1 MTQHTLPEDAIAIV
15 GASCRVP
22 GATNLEQFWSL
33 IAEGRVAIEQFSI
46 DAARRAGVAEEI
58 VTSPGFVPS
67 NGTLNDIELFDAR
80 FFGIAPS
87 QAAMMDPQQRIFL
100 ECVHEALEH
109 AGHGNIHGP
118 RVGIWAGSAT
128 VDYLIDHV
136 QDRLDRTSPNRFL
149 QHWVGVDKDYL
160 ATQVAYRLNFGGPA
174 ITLQTACSTSL
185 VAVVNAVQGLLSYQC
200 DFAVAGG
207 VCIALPQQQGYIYEE
222 GSILSANGACR
233 PFTSESNGTVFGNG
247 AGVVLLRRLEDAL
260 EDGDNILAVV
270 RGSAVN
276 NDGAARVGFTAP
288 GGRGQR
294 EVISNALAFSDIDG
308 ESIGYVE
315 THGTGTMVG
324 DEVELTALM
333 ATLGGQRTAD
343 KRCALGTLKA
353 NIGHLNAAAG
363 VCGLI
368 KASLV
373 VNRAEI
379 PAAVGSERAI
389 DSLQADATFYLPTTT
404 ESWDAPIRRAG
415 VSSFGIGGTNA
426 HVVLESSSSR
436 ELRKPQTV
444 PLLLLSARGEELR
457 ELSANYARL
466 LHDTPDISLEDV
478 CFTAAIG
485 RHHWEWRA
493 AFRADSH
500 EQLIAAL
507 ENYAAARPDDTIV
520 SSEIASRPPEVSFA
534 FGGDNLDIMLEQ
546 AQTWLGHG
554 ITPASVCAIGDG
566 VFAAAYV
573 TGALT
578 LEQAQSRNFD
588 VTAKPE
594 SLWISAV
601 SSLPVES
608 DQAVREELTVATGS
622 LAGAETALAAVS
634 AKFILELGNQPL
646 GLNVPGAVSLD
657 PAATETLATLWSAG
671 VALDLNRFYRN
682 GNRLALPTYPY
693 QRQRHWLERANRA
706 FDNSDISPFLGRR
719 TDVPALNTVVF
730 DAEWSV
736 AKLPFLQDHIIYG
749 QVVVSGAALAVMIV
763 EGARAVIDSDI
774 SVLTHLSFPA
784 AVIIQSDGAQ
794 RIQLQLVRDG
804 NHFNATVLAPDT
816 LEVHATA
823 TVSIDEVFSEITPQE
838 VPGEHIPD
846 ALLDSWLRSRSVVMG
861 PTFRRLSDITVGDNL
876 ASGAMRNDK
885 LDDGWLPHPGVLDS
899 ALQLVAA
906 AARPEGNKA
915 FVPTRIAQLTLR
927 KRAGS
932 QMRCYADATRGFASV
947 FDQHGVLIEL
957 SGMESR
963 EVSRNE
969 LLRVTPMN
977 ECYALEWHVPER
989 NIRFELPAT
998 IVLLP
1003 DSGSVA
1009 TNLAALLQD
1018 EGIQASIITNTDEIP
1033 FDQAGLIIDCRGAQ
1047 LMSSVPDTELYSGA
1061 MSLFA
1066 RAAQQPRTCRI
1077 AMVLDKASPAASP
1090 LQALARVAAME
1101 NAHLLTLAIH
1111 ADDAPSVRRGLDYF
1125 EHETQVMVTAGNVT
1139 AQRFTQLELSPQRE
1153 YVLASN
1159 ATWLITGG
1167 LGDLGLQVADW
1178 LIGMGARHLV
1188 LASRKL
1194 PQAQDLERLQV
1205 LQHRGAE
1212 IRVIQTDISVAT
1224 DIEALLNEIAT
1235 TMPPLRGLFHLAGIV
1250 EDQLIPH
1257 VSEQSLSATF
1267 AGKAQGAWLLHEQ
1280 LRHYELEHF
1289 VLFSSAAAAFGAAGQ
1304 SSYAMANTYLD
1315 ALATWRYAQGQPALS
1330 LAWGPWLEVGMH
1342 ARTHAAAKRRLAQ
1355 LGIGAINLESGRA
1368 TFEIAL
1374 SNALPPHVVVLPV
1387 DWPQLIEQWPQH
1399 IPTNSFNE
1407 IVTLPAETTF
1417 TPSGSELLALSPE
1430 QRRHRLFTLIAADAA
1445 AVTGTPVEQIDP
1457 ERSLFD
1463 YDLDSLLI
1471 TDLRARLEKR
1481 FALSIATTTLFSN
1494 PTIASLA
1501 DYVAQVLFGSSAR
1514 KIKDA
1519 PATENLPQGDIAEL
1533 LAAKLVAIK
1542 AEQHND
1548 NH

>member
-1 MTQHTLPEDAIAIV
+1 VTQYTFPEDTIAII

-22 GATNLEQFWSL
+22 GASNLEQFWSL
-33 IAEGRVAIEQFSI
+33 IAEGRIAIERFTI

-58 VTSPGFVPS
+58 ITSPCFVPA
-67 NGTLNDIELFDAR
+67 NGILNDIDLFDAR
-80 FFGIAPS
+80 FFGITS
-87 QAAMMDPQQRIFL
+87 WQAAMMDPQQRIFL
-100 ECVHEALEH
+100 ECVYEALEH

-128 VDYLIDHV
+128 VDYLLDHV
-136 QDRLDRTSPNRFL
+136 QNRLNRTSPNRFL

-207 VCIALPQQQGYIYEE
+207 VSIALPQQQGYVYEE
-222 GSILSANGACR
+222 GSILSATGECR

-288 GGRGQR
+288 GGRGQQ

-308 ESIGYVE
+308 ASIGYVE
-315 THGTGTMVG
+315 THGTGTAIG

-333 ATLGGQRTAD
+333 ATLGTQRKAD
-343 KRCALGTLKA
+343 MSCALGTLKA

-368 KASLV
+368 KASL
-373 VNRAEI
+373 AIKHAKI
-379 PAAVGSERAI
+379 PVAVGSEHAI
-389 DSLQADATFYLPTTT
+389 DNLQADSKFYLPTTT
-404 ESWDAPIRRAG
+404 EAWNAPIRRAG

-426 HVVLESSSSR
+426 HVILESAPSC
-436 ELRKPQTV
+436 ELRKPQTT

-457 ELSANYARL
+457 ELSSRYARFL
-466 LHDTPDISLEDV
+466 RHAPDTSLKDV
-478 CFTAAIG
+478 CFTAATG
-485 RHHWEWRA
+485 RRHWEWRA

-500 EQLIAAL
+500 EQLITTL
-507 ENYAAARPDDTIV
+507 ENYAAARPDNTIV
-520 SSEIASRPPEVSFA
+520 SSVVGSQPSEVCFA

-554 ITPASVCAIGDG
+554 ITPTSICAIGDG
-566 VFAAAYV
+566 VYAAAYV

-578 LEQAQSRNFD
+578 LEQAQARN
-588 VTAKPE
+588 VSIVAKPKL
-594 SLWISAV
+594 LWISAA

-608 DQAVREELTVATGS
+608 EQAVLEELMTAAGS
-622 LAGAETALAAVS
+622 LAGAETALAAVG
-634 AKFILELGNQPL
+634 AKLILELGNEPL
-646 GLNVPGAVSLD
+646 GRKVPGAVSLD
-657 PAATETLATLWSAG
+657 PTATDTLATLWCAG
-671 VALDLNRFYRN
+671 VALDLNRFYCN

-693 QRQRHWLERANRA
+693 QRQRHWLERTNRA
-706 FDNSDISPFLGRR
+706 FDNSPVSPFLGHR

-730 DAEWSV
+730 DAEWNV

-749 QVVVSGAALAVMIV
+749 QVVVSGAALAALIA
-763 EGARAVIDSDI
+763 EGTQAITGKDV
-774 SVLTHLSFPA
+774 SVLTQLSFPA
-784 AVIIQSDGAQ
+784 AVIIKPGCTQ

-804 NHFNATVLAPDT
+804 NCFNATVLAPDT

-823 TVSIDEVFSEITPQE
+823 TVSLNEVFSEITPQQ
-838 VPGEHIPD
+838 VSGED
-846 ALLDSWLRSRSVVMG
+846 MSDTTLDSWLRSHSVVMG
-861 PTFRRLSDITVGDNL
+861 PTFRRLSEITVGDNL
-876 ASGAMRNDK
+876 ASGAIRSDT
-885 LDDGWLPHPGVLDS
+885 LDDGWLLHPGVLDS

-927 KRAGS
+927 KRVGN

-957 SGMESR
+957 VGMESR

-969 LLRVTPMN
+969 LLRVTPIN
-977 ECYALEWHVPER
+977 ECYALEWRVPER
-989 NIRFELPAT
+989 SIRFELPST

-1003 DSGSVA
+1003 DNGSIA
-1009 TNLAALLQD
+1009 TNLAAILQD
-1018 EGIQASIITNTDEIP
+1018 EGIQAAIINNIDEIP
-1033 FDQAGLIIDCRGAQ
+1033 FDKAGLIVDCRGAQ
-1047 LMSSVPDTELYSGA
+1047 LMSFAPDIELYSGA

-1077 AMVLDKASPAASP
+1077 AMVLDKTSPAASP
-1090 LQALARVAAME
+1090 LQALAGVAAME
-1101 NAHLLTLAIH
+1101 NAHLNTLAIH
-1111 ADDAPSVRRGLDYF
+1111 ADDAPSVRHGLDYF
-1125 EHETQVMVTAGNVT
+1125 GHETQVIVSAGNVT
-1139 AQRFTQLELSPQRE
+1139 AQRFTQLELPKHRE
-1153 YVLASN
+1153 FALESES
-1159 ATWLITGG
+1159 TLLITGG
-1167 LGDLGLQVADW
+1167 IGDLGLQVADW
-1178 LIGMGARHLV
+1178 LISMGARHLV
-1188 LASRKL
+1188 LTSRKL
-1194 PQAQDLERLQV
+1194 PQAQALEQLHALQ
-1205 LQHRGAE
+1205 QTGAE
-1212 IRVIQTDISVAT
+1212 IRVIPTDVSVAA
-1224 DIEALLNEIAT
+1224 DIDALLHEIAT

-1250 EDQLIPH
+1250 EDQLIPR
-1257 VSEQSLSATF
+1257 VTEQSLRTTF
-1267 AGKAQGAWLLHEQ
+1267 AGKAQGAWLLHEKLQ
-1280 LRHYELEHF
+1280 HYDLKYF

-1304 SSYAMANTYLD
+1304 SSYAMANAYLD
-1315 ALATWRYAQGQPALS
+1315 ALAIWRRTQGQPVLS
-1330 LAWGPWLEVGMH
+1330 IAWGPWLEVGMH

-1355 LGIGAINLESGRA
+1355 LGIGTINKESGRA

-1374 SNALPPHVVVLPV
+1374 SSTLPPHVVVMPV
-1387 DWPQLIEQWPQH
+1387 DWPKLIEQWPQH

-1407 IVTLPAETTF
+1407 IVTLPAEVTST
-1417 TPSGSELLALSPE
+1417 SSVRELQALAPD
-1430 QRRHRLFTLIAADAA
+1430 QRLHRLFTLIAADAA

-1481 FALSIATTTLFSN
+1481 FALTLSTTTLFSN

-1501 DYVAQVLFGSSAR
+1501 DYIAQVLFGSPAPVL
-1514 KIKDA
+1514 KGM
-1519 PATENLPQGDIAEL
+1519 PATENLPQDDIAEL
-1533 LAAKLVAIK
+1533 LAAKLMALK
-1542 AEQHND
+1542 D
-1548 NH
+1548 K